1 MQSTK
6 VLVILCIVLSA
17 TYVNMAS
24 DEDDDEGYNNSN
36 DQSNLLI

>member
-24 DEDDDEGYNNSN
+24 DEDDESYNNSN
-36 DQSNLLI
+36 DQSN